1 MCVTSHSDVH
11 AQVNIYLNLP
21 YHQLRLDWFYRAL
34 TLFLQVVAEML
45 ETSMAGSESDL
56 GLSPNG
62 RIKLLKSS
70 TIKLNSP
77 IK

>member
-1 MCVTSHSDVH
+1 M
-11 AQVNIYLNLP
+11 
-21 YHQLRLDWFYRAL
+21 LDWFYRDL
-34 TLFLQVVAEML
+34 MLCLQVVAEML

-70 TIKLNSP
+70 SIKLSSP
-77 IK
+77 VK

>member
-1 MCVTSHSDVH
+1 MLC
-11 AQVNIYLNLP
+11 
-21 YHQLRLDWFYRAL
+21 
-34 TLFLQVVAEML
+34 LQVVAEML

-70 TIKLNSP
+70 SIKLNSP
-77 IK
+77 VK